1 MKRRLLTSSE
11 VAAELGLSRSSIAR
25 YATAGYITPEVTT
38 PGGQYRW
45 DLEKVREQLRAMNQ
59 RRRDEG

>member
-1 MKRRLLTSSE
+1 MKRRLMTSSE

-25 YATAGYITPEVTT
+25 YAAAGYITPELTT

-45 DLEKVREQLRAMNQ
+45 DLEAVRRQLREL
-59 RRRDEG
+59 RERD